1 MVTILFRGF
10 YTVASGMIAQQ
21 RRTELL
27 TNNMANANTPGY
39 KADQSVIRS
48 FPDMLMS
55 RLGNTQIPTDDPLQL
70 KTLNRVGAINA
81 GVYMQETLPLFT
93 QGQINETELTTD
105 VALIDGNVPTNPA
118 TGKPGAFLF
127 RLENQGQGESYTR
140 NGNFTLD
147 GQGFLVNPQGLYVLS
162 DEGTR
167 IQLQND
173 DFSVEADG
181 RILVE
186 DAEVNRIGIS
196 FAENPQALLKE
207 DNGLFRTADE
217 TNLPSAYT
225 TPEATFSM
233 QQGFL
238 EGSNVDS
245 ARTMTDMLTAY
256 RAFEANQKVL
266 QAYDRSMEKAVNEI
280 GRV

>member
-1 MVTILFRGF
+1 M
-10 YTVASGMIAQQ
+10 ASGMIAQQ

-27 TNNMANANTPGY
+27 TNNMANANTPGF

-55 RLGNTQIPTDDPLQL
+55 RLGNNHIPTDNDLHL
-70 KTLNRVGAINA
+70 KTMNRVGAISA
-81 GVYMQETLPLFT
+81 GVYMQETIPLFT
-93 QGQINETELTTD
+93 QGQVNETELTTD
-105 VALIDGNVPTNPA
+105 IALVNGNVPINA
-118 TGKPGAFLF
+118 ETGKSGALLF
-127 RLENQGQGESYTR
+127 RLENADVGESYTR

-147 GQGFLVNPQGLYVLS
+147 AEGFLVNPQGLYVLS
-162 DEGTR
+162 DTGTR

-173 DFSVEADG
+173 DFKVLPDG
-181 RILVE
+181 RILVDDME
-186 DAEVNRIGIS
+186 TNRIGIA
-196 FAENPQALLKE
+196 FAQEPETLIKE
-207 DNGLFRTADE
+207 DNGLFRTSDE
-217 TNLPSAYT
+217 ANLPSAYT
-225 TPEATFSM
+225 TPDVSFSM

-238 EGSNVDS
+238 ERSNVDA

-266 QAYDRSMEKAVNEI
+266 QAYDRSMEKAVNEV

>member
-1 MVTILFRGF
+1 M
-10 YTVASGMIAQQ
+10 ASGMIAQQ

-55 RLGNTQIPTDDPLQL
+55 RLGNNQIPTDNPLQL
-70 KTLNRVGAINA
+70 KTMNRVGAINA

-105 VALIDGNVPTNPA
+105 VALVDGFVPVDGE
-118 TGKPGAFLF
+118 TGKPGALLF
-127 RLENQGQGESYTR
+127 RLENQNQGESYTR

-147 GQGFLVNPQGLYVLS
+147 AQGFLVNPQGLYVLS
-162 DEGTR
+162 DTGSR

-173 DFSVEADG
+173 DFTVAPDG
-181 RILVE
+181 RIFV
-186 DAEVNRIGIS
+186 DDVQSNRIGIS
-196 FAENPQALLKE
+196 FAQRPETLIKE
-207 DNGLFRTADE
+207 DNGLFRTFDE
-217 TNLPSAYT
+217 ANLPSAYT
-225 TPEATFSM
+225 TPDVSFSM

-238 EGSNVDS
+238 ESSNVDA